1 MNNLP
6 ICDLSSF
13 NMPLFTIRF
22 DTFYNIHSF
31 QSLSQLYT
39 IRLETF
45 NKNVWNRN
53 IQSYPI
59 ADAND

>member
-13 NMPLFTIRF
+13 NMALFTIRF